1 MAVQCSGTA
10 RPSQFVAPLTYTLS
24 TWAICST
31 PPPRP
36 TPRFTVSPVSR
47 PSSSRK
53 GWATSVSPAS
63 APPRQANRTNISPGW
78 NRPASSRRTRPLRSS
93 ASSSREVVLLA
104 RPVAAASSVN
114 VTAPGACTTSVSS
127 RAARSTACVPPR
139 LLTTRL
145 PVDSCD
151 SPLPSSTLR
160 NSVLLCDP
168 TIGVLAGQG
177 RIGQSKCRP
186 GVSRKGQV
194 AMFRNTMPRYEI
206 LSDDAV
212 AVLDRGWR
220 RIVSEIGVQ
229 FAKPEAVEL
238 FRQAG
243 QQVDG
248 DVVKF
253 DPEFVLEQ
261 AAKAPREFDVQARN
275 PANSVHIGGDD
286 MVFGAVYGSPFIRE
300 GEVRRDATLDDFHRL
315 AMLAQSFPELDSAG
329 GVICEPNDAPLD
341 SRHLDMVYAL
351 QTVTDKI
358 YMGNVV
364 SGPNAADTIAMTSI
378 LFGGRDA
385 IERVPATISLINCN
399 SPLRWD
405 DRMLDA
411 QFEYNR
417 AAQPVVLTPFLLMG
431 AMSPVTIPAALVQQL
446 AEALSGIALAQL
458 IRPGCPV
465 IFGSFLSNID
475 MQSGSPS
482 FGTPESAIGLLC
494 TGQLA
499 RHYGLPFRTGGGL
512 NSSQT
517 ADEAL
522 MTLLPTFLAG
532 TNFVMHA
539 AGWLEGGL
547 VSCYEKFIIDIELL
561 RELRVEFTPLEITE
575 ESLAFGA
582 HEEVG
587 HGGHFLGAAHTMERF
602 RDCFQRPMLSSTT
615 NFERWLKLGGKDTA
629 ARAGEIWRKKLEEF
643 TPPPLDD
650 AIRAELDDFVARRR
664 REIDD

>member
-1 MAVQCSGTA
+1 M
-10 RPSQFVAPLTYTLS
+10 FV
-24 TWAICST
+24 
-31 PPPRP
+31 
-36 TPRFTVSPVSR
+36 
-47 PSSSRK
+47 
-53 GWATSVSPAS
+53 
-63 APPRQANRTNISPGW
+63 
-78 NRPASSRRTRPLRSS
+78 
-93 ASSSREVVLLA
+93 
-104 RPVAAASSVN
+104 
-114 VTAPGACTTSVSS
+114 
-127 RAARSTACVPPR
+127 
-139 LLTTRL
+139 
-145 PVDSCD
+145 
-151 SPLPSSTLR
+151 
-160 NSVLLCDP
+160 
-168 TIGVLAGQG
+168 
-177 RIGQSKCRP
+177 
-186 GVSRKGQV
+186 
-194 AMFRNTMPRYEI
+194 NTMPRYEI
-206 LSDDAV
+206 LSADSI
-212 AVLDRGWR
+212 AVLERGWR
-220 RIVSEIGVQ
+220 RIVSEIGIQ

-238 FRQAG
+238 FAKAG

-248 DVVKF
+248 DVVKL
-253 DPEFVLEQ
+253 DPDFVLEQ
-261 AAKAPREFDVQARN
+261 VAKAPREFDVQARN
-275 PANSVHIGGDD
+275 PAHNVHIGGDH
-286 MVFGAVYGSPFIRE
+286 MVFSAVYGCPFVRE
-300 GEVRRDATLDDFHRL
+300 GDVRRDATMNDFRQL
-315 AMLAQSFPELDSAG
+315 AMLAQGYDELDSAG

-341 SRHLDMVYAL
+341 SRHLDMIYAL
-351 QTVTDKI
+351 ATLTDKI
-358 YMGNVV
+358 FMGNVV
-364 SGPNAADTIAMTSI
+364 SGPNAADTIRMTEI
-378 LFGGRDA
+378 LFGGRAA

-411 QFEYNR
+411 QFEYC
-417 AAQPVVLTPFLLMG
+417 AAGQPVVLTPFLLMG
-431 AMSPVTIPAALVQQL
+431 AMSPVTIPAALAQQL

-517 ADEAL
+517 ADAQSAYEAL

-582 HEEVG
+582 HQEVG
-587 HGGHFLGAAHTMERF
+587 HGGHFLGAEHTMERF
-602 RDCFQRPMLSSTT
+602 RTCFYRPMLSSTA

-629 ARAGEIWRKKLEEF
+629 ARAGDIWRAQLDSYQ
-643 TPPPLDD
+643 PPPLDD
-650 AIRAELDDFVARRR
+650 AIRAELDDFVQRRR
-664 REIDD
+664 RELGD